1 MLAKDGLVAK
11 YIYAWS
17 GLSPTFQKLAKARKL
32 EAWNLP
38 LGVGPPHTVQQMP
51 DPWATPNTACMP
63 MASPCG
69 N

>member
-1 MLAKDGLVAK
+1 MCSPRM
-11 YIYAWS
+11 AWWPSISMPVS

-51 DPWATPNTACMP
+51 DP
-63 MASPCG
+63 
-69 N
+69 